1 MDPNQNKKNDKN
13 NRGRMRGV
21 ASLIL
26 WALVLVVVFQYINAY
41 TGNAANKTTSH
52 EIKYSQ
58 LIEMVKADEV
68 KSIEFKDKTIY
79 ATPVDGYTFTDEDGK
94 SYTQSDE
101 KGLTLYTT
109 ELTNANLL
117 ALLDEH
123 GVEYT
128 SPYQAQMS
136 PILEFMI
143 AYILPTILM
152 VGLFMLVLRML
163 AKNGGGGLGGIL
175 VMLVLPQFGYL
186 LVPAAFGGAL
196 VTAVLVYLL
205 AWKRGVNPVR
215 LILAGVAVS
224 AMLGA
229 FSSTILILNAEKA
242 GGVLD
247 FTIGSLSAR
256 SWPQIEQV
264 APYMAAGFAVALML
278 GQKLNI
284 LTLGDEVAT
293 GLGMRVERTR
303 FLLLAVAAL
312 LAASAV
318 SVAGLLGFVGL
329 IAPHI
334 VRIVIGSDNRFL
346 IPASALFGGIMV
358 VGCDTVGRMAMDPSE
373 LPVGVIM
380 SLLGPPFFL
389 WLLRRHSYEA

>member
-1 MDPNQNKKNDKN
+1 MSNPLASP
-13 NRGRMRGV
+13 GIIGV
-21 ASLIL
+21 SA
-26 WALVLVVVFQYINAY
+26 
-41 TGNAANKTTSH
+41 
-52 EIKYSQ
+52 
-58 LIEMVKADEV
+58 
-68 KSIEFKDKTIY
+68 
-79 ATPVDGYTFTDEDGK
+79 
-94 SYTQSDE
+94 
-101 KGLTLYTT
+101 
-109 ELTNANLL
+109 
-117 ALLDEH
+117 
-123 GVEYT
+123 
-128 SPYQAQMS
+128 
-136 PILEFMI
+136 
-143 AYILPTILM
+143 
-152 VGLFMLVLRML
+152 
-163 AKNGGGGLGGIL
+163 GGGLGGIL

>member
-1 MDPNQNKKNDKN
+1 MT
-13 NRGRMRGV
+13 RVFSSLRTTAGRFAV
-21 ASLIL
+21 NFA
-26 WALVLVVVFQYINAY
+26 
-41 TGNAANKTTSH
+41 
-52 EIKYSQ
+52 
-58 LIEMVKADEV
+58 
-68 KSIEFKDKTIY
+68 
-79 ATPVDGYTFTDEDGK
+79 
-94 SYTQSDE
+94 
-101 KGLTLYTT
+101 
-109 ELTNANLL
+109 LL
-117 ALLDEH
+117 ALLALVMLVSMRFGSLKLTFAEIVGTFWNRPD
-123 GVEYT
+123 GINGQIIFNIRL
-128 SPYQAQMS
+128 PR
-136 PILEFMI
+136 ILLG
-143 AYILPTILM
+143 ALVGGSLAAAGTILQGVM
-152 VGLFMLVLRML
+152 RNPL
-163 AKNGGGGLGGIL
+163 ASPGIIGVSAGGGLGGIL